1 MPTEDRFFVRK
12 QHYSGSGVSG
22 KVWRVETHGTRS
34 GDRVRSGV
42 PAPTRANCG
51 PRHRVRPSSRN
62 NGSEPRL
69 CAGASRFF
77 LESLRVMCQSPSLF
91 NCRKRATATV
101 TFTIPLTPN
110 VSTALCKPAT
120 NPPAAVPKVRIRT
133 GMSAR
138 PYRCLR
144 ELKHREQSS
153 AIAQSS
159 TFLQKRMQTVKD
171 CQHDSLTFDRFTKLH
186 ASFARMSRVND

>member
-1 MPTEDRFFVRK
+1 M
-12 QHYSGSGVSG
+12 
-22 KVWRVETHGTRS
+22 
-34 GDRVRSGV
+34 
-42 PAPTRANCG
+42 APTRAIAA
-51 PRHRVRPSSRN
+51 RDAVFVQHTSSRN
-62 NGSEPRL
+62 NGSRV
-69 CAGASRFF
+69 CAGASC
-77 LESLRVMCQSPSLF
+77 LRLFALCQSPSLF

-110 VSTALCKPAT
+110 VSTALWKPAT
-120 NPPAAVPKVRIRT
+120 NPPAAVLKVRIRT

-144 ELKHREQSS
+144 ELKHRGQSS

-159 TFLQKRMQTVKD
+159 SFLQKRMQTVKD

-186 ASFARMSRVND
+186 ASFACMSRVND